1 MALDADHLLDRRRLK
16 RRLALW
22 RALAIIGALALIAVL
37 FADRLSGY
45 VAGPHVARLAIHGLI
60 IDDRERIAALRRLAE
75 DNRARA
81 LIIRLDS
88 PGGTTQGAEEL
99 YLALREVAERK
110 PVVAVI
116 GALGASAAYLA
127 ALAADHI
134 VARTTSLTG
143 SIGVLVETAEFSG
156 LLDSLGITTDT
167 VKSGALKSE
176 PSPLRPMSEEG
187 RAALAAVVEDSY
199 QWFVALVAERRH
211 LDRADALALA
221 DGRIFTGRQAL
232 AAGLLDALGG
242 EAEARDWLAETSGV
256 SLGIPTRDIAIER
269 REGLW
274 RLLRSAGKTLL
285 PERLTL
291 DGLVS
296 VWQPPR

>member
-16 RRLALW
+16 RRLTLW

>member
-16 RRLALW
+16 RRLTLW

-256 SLGIPTRDIAIER
+256 SLGIPTRGIAIER

>member
-16 RRLALW
+16 RRLTLW

-45 VAGPHVARLAIHGLI
+45 VAGPHVARLAIHGHI

-75 DNRARA
+75 DSRARA

-88 PGGTTQGAEEL
+88 AGGTTQGAEEL

-143 SIGVLVETAEFSG
+143 SIGVLVETAEFSD

-296 VWQPPR
+296 IWQPPR

>member
-1 MALDADHLLDRRRLK
+1 M
-16 RRLALW
+16 
-22 RALAIIGALALIAVL
+22 
-37 FADRLSGY
+37 
-45 VAGPHVARLAIHGLI
+45 AGPHVARLVIHGLI

-116 GALGASAAYLA
+116 GAFGASAAYLA

-156 LLDSLGITTDT
+156 LLDSFGITTDT

-187 RAALAAVVEDSY
+187 RAVLAAVVEDSY

-285 PERLTL
+285 SERLTL
-291 DGLVS
+291 DDLVS

>member
-16 RRLALW
+16 RRLTLW

-116 GALGASAAYLA
+116 GAFGASAAYLA

-156 LLDSLGITTDT
+156 LLDSFGITTDT

-187 RAALAAVVEDSY
+187 RAVLAAVVEDSY

-285 PERLTL
+285 SERLTL